1 MEFKQISIK
10 NEILKVIVMFIG
22 SIIVALNINSFV
34 HFGNIVPGGFT
45 GITILM
51 QRLFLTFF
59 DVAVQFSIIYL
70 PLNLLPA
77 AICFKFIGKRFAI
90 YSVLSIFLTSVIV
103 DFLPYV
109 SITVEP
115 LLASVF
121 GGIVHGF
128 GVALCLLAGASTGG
142 TDFISLLMSKKY
154 GKDTFNYV
162 LFGNAVILVI
172 AGSIYTWDSVMYS
185 IIYQYVSTQMLHV
198 LYRRY
203 QKLTLFIITDKPE
216 KIYEQIKD
224 CTNHGATLFKGL
236 GFYHKKERSMVYSV
250 VSSDELYVVIRK
262 INQVDKDA
270 FIDVIR
276 TERVVG
282 RFNDRPY
289 Q

>member
-1 MEFKQISIK
+1 MQQKTILIK
-10 NEILKVIVMFIG
+10 KEILKIIVMVLG

-45 GITILM
+45 GITILV
-51 QRLFLTFF
+51 QRLFITYFNILIP
-59 DVAVQFSIIYL
+59 FSIIYL
-70 PLNLLPA
+70 PLNLIPA

-90 YSVLSIFLTSVIV
+90 YSVMSIFLTSVIV
-103 DFLPYV
+103 DSVPFFKL
-109 SITVEP
+109 TVEP
-115 LLASVF
+115 LLSSIF
-121 GGIVHGF
+121 GGIVNGF
-128 GVALCLLAGASTGG
+128 AISLCLLAGASTGG

-162 LFGNAVILVI
+162 LFGNAIILII
-172 AGSIYTWDSVMYS
+172 AGTINTWDSVLYS
-185 IIYQYVSTQMLHV
+185 IIYQYVSTQILHA

-216 KIYEQIKD
+216 KVYEQIKE

-250 VSSDELYVVIRK
+250 VSSDELYLVMRK
-262 INQVDKDA
+262 INEVDKDA

-276 TERVVG
+276 TEKLIG
-282 RFNDRPY
+282 RFNNRPY
-289 Q
+289 E